1 MPKPIVR
8 KLQLTGGSTYII
20 SLPKTWVK
28 EHSLKP
34 GDEIEIL
41 LDNQARLILNPRKSE
56 KNERKEKKIS
66 LNCNKPDINFIIR
79 EIISYYM
86 AGYSLLSVYCI
97 KFSSEDREKI
107 KDIIRNRLLGAEI
120 IDEDSNSLTIQF
132 LVNEKELPLAKSI
145 SRAANISYNMLRD
158 SFKALLDG
166 NKDLSKEIIDRDDDV
181 DRFYFYIVRQLSL
194 SVEYPEIIEE
204 EKYNL
209 TQLVNL
215 YSVAKS
221 IERVSD
227 HSVRIIEQ
235 LPIIEKLKEKE
246 LYDHGI
252 EVAEFYKNSI
262 NSFNSKDKNLSHK
275 IINKEFDLLS
285 KNRVLAEK
293 ILNLN
298 YDSKKI
304 GSMLII
310 LDSIKR
316 VIRYSIDIAEATIDL
331 LAKQTEQNETITE
344 EI

>member
-20 SLPKTWVK
+20 SLPKLWIK
-28 EHSLKP
+28 EHTLKP

-41 LDNQARLILNPRKSE
+41 QDNHARLILNPRKKESE
-56 KNERKEKKIS
+56 VRREKKIS
-66 LNCNKPDINFIIR
+66 LNCDKPDINFVIR

-86 AGYSLLSVYCI
+86 AGYTLLSVYCT

-107 KDIIRNRLLGAEI
+107 KDTIRNRLLGAEI

-132 LVNEKELPLAKSI
+132 LVNEKELSLTKSI
-145 SRAANISYNMLRD
+145 SRAANISYNMLKD
-158 SFKALLDG
+158 SFKALLEGD
-166 NKDLSKEIIDRDDDV
+166 KDLSKEITDRDDDV

-227 HSVRIIEQ
+227 HSVRIIDQ
-235 LPIIEKLKEKE
+235 LSIVEKLKEKE
-246 LYDHGI
+246 LYDHGV
-252 EVAEFYKNSI
+252 EVADFYRNSI
-262 NSFNSKDKNLSHK
+262 NSFNAKDKDLSHD

-285 KNRVLAEK
+285 RNRILSER

-310 LDSIKR
+310 LDSIRR

-331 LAKQTEQNETITE
+331 LAKQTEQDETLTE
-344 EI
+344 ET

>member
-20 SLPKTWVK
+20 SLPKLWIK
-28 EHSLKP
+28 EHTLKP

-41 LDNQARLILNPRKSE
+41 QDNHARLILNPRKKESE
-56 KNERKEKKIS
+56 ERREKKIS
-66 LNCNKPDINFIIR
+66 LNCDKPDINFVTR

-86 AGYSLLSVYCI
+86 AGYTLLSVYCT

-107 KDIIRNRLLGAEI
+107 KDTIRNRLLGAEI

-132 LVNEKELPLAKSI
+132 LVNEKELSLTKSI
-145 SRAANISYNMLRD
+145 SRAANISYNMLKD
-158 SFKALLDG
+158 SFKALLEGD
-166 NKDLSKEIIDRDDDV
+166 KDLSKEITDRDDDV

-227 HSVRIIEQ
+227 HSVRIIDQ
-235 LPIIEKLKEKE
+235 LSIIEKLKEKE
-246 LYDHGI
+246 LYDHGV
-252 EVAEFYKNSI
+252 EVADFYRNSI
-262 NSFNSKDKNLSHK
+262 NSFNAKDKDLSHD

-285 KNRVLAEK
+285 RNRILSER

-310 LDSIKR
+310 LDSIRR

-331 LAKQTEQNETITE
+331 LAKQIEQDETLTE
-344 EI
+344 ET

>member
-28 EHSLKP
+28 EHALKP
-34 GDEIEIL
+34 GDEIEIVQ
-41 LDNQARLILNPRKSE
+41 DNQARLVLNPKKS
-56 KNERKEKKIS
+56 KNEERREKKIS
-66 LNCNKPDINFIIR
+66 LNCDKPDINFVIR

-86 AGYSLLSVYCI
+86 AGYSLLSVYCA
-97 KFSSEDREKI
+97 KFSSNDREKI
-107 KDIIRNRLLGAEI
+107 KDVIRNRLLGAEI

-132 LVNEKELPLAKSI
+132 LVNEKELSLTKSI
-145 SRAANISYNMLRD
+145 SRAANISYNMLKD
-158 SFKALLDG
+158 SFKALADG
-166 NKDLSKEIIDRDDDV
+166 DKDLSKEIIDRDDDV

-194 SVEYPEIIEE
+194 SVEYPEILEE

-235 LPIIEKLKEKE
+235 LSIIEKLKEKE
-246 LYDHGI
+246 IYDHGI
-252 EVAEFYKNSI
+252 EVSDLYKNSI
-262 NSFNSKDKNLSHK
+262 NAFTSKDKDLSHE
-275 IINKEFDLLS
+275 IINKEFELLS

-310 LDSIKR
+310 LDSVRR
-316 VIRYSIDIAEATIDL
+316 VVRYSIDIAEATIDL
-331 LAKQTEQNETITE
+331 LAKQIEQDKTITE
-344 EI
+344 ET

>member
-20 SLPKTWVK
+20 SLPKVWIK
-28 EHSLKP
+28 EHTLKP

-41 LDNQARLILNPRKSE
+41 QDSHARLILSPRKSE
-56 KNERKEKKIS
+56 SEERKEKKIS
-66 LNCNKPDINFIIR
+66 LNCDKPDISFVIR

-86 AGYSLLSVYCI
+86 AGYTLLSVHCT
-97 KFSSEDREKI
+97 KFSPDDREKI
-107 KDIIRNRLLGAEI
+107 KDTIRNRLLGAEI
-120 IDEDSNSLTIQF
+120 IDEDSSSLTIQF
-132 LVNEKELPLAKSI
+132 LVNEKELSLTKSI
-145 SRAANISYNMLRD
+145 SRASNISYNMLKD
-158 SFKALLDG
+158 SFKALINGD
-166 NKDLSKEIIDRDDDV
+166 KDLSKEIIDRDDDV

-227 HSVRIIEQ
+227 HSIRIVDQ

-246 LYDHGI
+246 IYDHGI
-252 EVAEFYKNSI
+252 EVADLFKNSI
-262 NSFNSKDKNLSHK
+262 NSFNAKDKDLSHN

-285 KNRVLAEK
+285 RNRSIAEK
-293 ILNLN
+293 TINLN

-304 GSMLII
+304 GSMLIV
-310 LDSIKR
+310 LDSIRR

-331 LAKQTEQNETITE
+331 LAKQIEQDETITE
-344 EI
+344 

>member
-20 SLPKTWVK
+20 SLPKTWIK
-28 EHSLKP
+28 EHGLKP
-34 GDEIEIL
+34 GDEIEIIQ
-41 LDNQARLILNPRKSE
+41 DNQARLILNPKKSE
-56 KNERKEKKIS
+56 KEERREKKIN
-66 LNCNKPDINFIIR
+66 LNCERPDINFVIR
-79 EIISYYM
+79 EIISYYI
-86 AGYSLLSVYCI
+86 AGYSLISVYCT
-97 KFSSEDREKI
+97 KFSPDDREKI
-107 KDIIRNRLLGAEI
+107 KDVIRNRLLGAEI
-120 IDEDSNSLTIQF
+120 IDEDANSLTIQF
-132 LVNEKELPLAKSI
+132 LVNERELPITKSI

-166 NKDLSKEIIDRDDDV
+166 DKELSREIISRDDDV

-209 TQLVNL
+209 SQLVNL

-235 LPIIEKLKEKE
+235 LPIIGKLKEKE

-262 NSFNSKDKNLSHK
+262 NSFNSKDKVLSHE

-285 KNRVLAEK
+285 KNGVLAEK
-293 ILNLN
+293 ILSLN

-304 GSMLII
+304 GSLLII
-310 LDSIKR
+310 LDSLKR

-331 LAKQTEQNETITE
+331 LAKQTEQDKMIIEET
-344 EI
+344 